1 MNHQEYRR
9 IVSGAEIAVLMVH
22 GIVGTP
28 HHFDN
33 LIPLIPENWSVVNLL
48 LEGHGR
54 GAAEFGAASM
64 ERWKGQVS
72 RELDGLL
79 AYHEKVLIVGH
90 SMGTLFAI
98 QSAIDCPEKVAGL
111 FLQAVPLRP
120 YVHPKMTIASAKLL
134 FDVGV
139 EEDPLARALEKDS
152 GVDVDLRLWEY
163 VLWPARFVE
172 LLAEC
177 ERIRHALPQLKVP
190 TVALQSCKDELVSDL
205 SIRDLEKNEYVRV
218 VKMENAGHFGY
229 EGEEQRRMLDL
240 FRGMVGDLTE
250 VV

>member
-9 IVSGAEIAVLMVH
+9 IVPGAEMAVLMIH

-33 LIPLIPENWSVVNLL
+33 LLPLIPEDWSVVNLL
-48 LEGHGR
+48 LEGHGQ

-64 ERWKGQVS
+64 EQWKAQVS
-72 RELDGLL
+72 RELDALL

-98 QSAIDCPEKVAGL
+98 QSAIDCPNRVAGL

-120 YVHPKMTIASAKLL
+120 YVHPKMTLASARLL

-139 EEDPLARALEKDS
+139 EEDPLARALEQDS
-152 GVDVDLRLWEY
+152 SVDVDWRLWEF
-163 VLWPARFVE
+163 VLWPVRFVE

-177 ERIRHALPQLKVP
+177 ERIRHALPQLKVR
-190 TVALQSCKDELVSDL
+190 TVAIQSCKDELVSDL
-205 SIRDLEKNEYVRV
+205 SIRDLEKNENVRV
-218 VKMENAGHFGY
+218 MQMENAGHFGY
-229 EGEEQRRMLDL
+229 EGEELEAMLKAFAEL
-240 FRGMVGDLTE
+240 IAE
-250 VV
+250 HK

>member
-9 IVSGAEIAVLMVH
+9 IVPGADVAMLMIH

-48 LEGHGR
+48 LEGHGQ

-64 ERWKGQVS
+64 EAWKSQVR
-72 RELDGLL
+72 RELGEMLVV
-79 AYHEKVLIVGH
+79 HPRVVIVGH

-98 QSAIDCPEKVAGL
+98 QSAIDYPERVAGL

-120 YVHPKMTIASAKLL
+120 YVHPKMTLASARLM

-139 EEDPLARALEKDS
+139 EEDPLAQALERDS
-152 GVDVDLRLWEY
+152 GVDLDWRLWEY
-163 VLWPARFVE
+163 IGWPVRFVE

-177 ERIRHALPQLKVP
+177 ERIRRVLPQLKVR
-190 TVALQSCKDELVSDL
+190 TVAIQSLRDELVSDL
-205 SIRDLEKNEYVRV
+205 SIRDLEKNENIRV
-218 VKMENAGHFGY
+218 VQMEQASHFGY
-229 EGEEQRRMLDL
+229 EGEELEIMLKE
-240 FRGMVGDLTE
+240 FREMIQSLI
-250 VV
+250 

>member
-9 IVSGAEIAVLMVH
+9 IVPGAETGVLMIH

-48 LEGHGR
+48 LEGHGH

-64 ERWKGQVS
+64 EQWKAQVS
-72 RELDGLL
+72 RELDALL

-120 YVHPKMTIASAKLL
+120 YVHPKMTLASAKLML
-134 FDVGV
+134 DMGV

-152 GVDVDLRLWEY
+152 GVEVDLRLWEY
-163 VLWPARFVE
+163 ALWPVRFVE

-229 EGEEQRRMLDL
+229 EGEELETMLKE
-240 FRGMVGDLTE
+240 FESMIQSVM
-250 VV
+250 

>member
-9 IVSGAEIAVLMVH
+9 IIPGAEMAVLMLH

-33 LIPLIPENWSVVNLL
+33 LLPLIPENWSVVNLL
-48 LEGHGR
+48 LEGHGQ

-64 ERWKGQVS
+64 DRWKAQVS
-72 RELDGLL
+72 RELDALL
-79 AYHEKVLIVGH
+79 AYHERVLIVGH

-98 QSAIDCPEKVAGL
+98 QSAIDCPERVAGL

-120 YVHPKMTIASAKLL
+120 YVHPKMTVASARLL

-139 EEDPLARALEKDS
+139 ENDPLARALEQDS
-152 GVDVDLRLWEY
+152 SVEVDWRLWEL
-163 VLWPARFVE
+163 VLWPVRFVE

-177 ERIRHALPQLKVP
+177 ERIRRELPRLAVP
-190 TVALQSCKDELVSDL
+190 TVAIQSCRDELVSDI
-205 SIRDLEKNEYVRV
+205 SIRDLEQNPWVRV
-218 VKMENAGHFGY
+218 IPMENAGHFGY
-229 EGEEQRRMLDL
+229 EGEELEEMLRCFNAMVKDL
-240 FRGMVGDLTE
+240 AG
-250 VV
+250 

>member
-1 MNHQEYRR
+1 MAHQEYRR
-9 IVSGAEIAVLMVH
+9 IVKGSPVAVLLLH

-33 LIPLIPENWSVVNLL
+33 LLPLIPEDWSVVNLL
-48 LEGHGR
+48 LEGHGQ

-64 ERWKGQVS
+64 DAWKGQVS
-72 RELDGLL
+72 RELDALL

-120 YVHPKMTIASAKLL
+120 YVHPKMTLASARLV

-139 EEDPLARALEKDS
+139 ENDPLARALEQDT
-152 GVDVDLRLWEY
+152 GVDIDWRLWEY
-163 VLWPARFVE
+163 VLWPVRFVE

-177 ERIRHALPQLKVP
+177 ERIRRALPQLKVK
-190 TVALQSCKDELVSDL
+190 TVAIQSLKDELVSDI
-205 SIRDLEKNEYVRV
+205 SVRDLEKNPCIRV
-218 VKMENAGHFGY
+218 VQMEQAGHFGY
-229 EGEEQRRMLDL
+229 EGEELEQMIAL
-240 FRGMVGDLTE
+240 FRETVEKLAD
-250 VV
+250 

>member
-9 IVSGAEIAVLMVH
+9 IVSGAEIAVLMIH

-48 LEGHGR
+48 LEGHGH

-64 ERWKGQVS
+64 EQWKGQVS
-72 RELDGLL
+72 RELDALL

>member
-9 IVSGAEIAVLMVH
+9 IVPGAEMAALLIH

-33 LIPLIPENWSVVNLL
+33 LLPLIPENWSVVNLL
-48 LEGHGR
+48 LEGHGQ

-64 ERWKGQVS
+64 EQWKGQVS
-72 RELDGLL
+72 RELDALL
-79 AYHEKVLIVGH
+79 AFHEKVLIVGH

-98 QSAIDCPEKVAGL
+98 QSAIDCSDRVAGL

-120 YVHPKMTIASAKLL
+120 YVHPKMTLASARLL

-139 EEDPLARALEKDS
+139 ENDPLARALEQDS
-152 GVDVDLRLWEY
+152 SVEVDWRLWEF
-163 VLWPARFVE
+163 VLWPVRFVE

-177 ERIRHALPQLKVP
+177 ERIRHGLPQLKVR

-205 SIRDLEKNEYVRV
+205 SIRDLEKNEHVRV
-218 VKMENAGHFGY
+218 VRMENSGHFGY
-229 EGEEQRRMLDL
+229 EGEELETMLKE
-240 FRGMVGDLTE
+240 FESMIRSMV
-250 VV
+250 

>member
-1 MNHQEYRR
+1 
-9 IVSGAEIAVLMVH
+9 
-22 GIVGTP
+22 
-28 HHFDN
+28 
-33 LIPLIPENWSVVNLL
+33 
-48 LEGHGR
+48 
-54 GAAEFGAASM
+54 
-64 ERWKGQVS
+64 
-72 RELDGLL
+72 
-79 AYHEKVLIVGH
+79 
-90 SMGTLFAI
+90 
-98 QSAIDCPEKVAGL
+98 
-111 FLQAVPLRP
+111 
-120 YVHPKMTIASAKLL
+120 
-134 FDVGV
+134 
-139 EEDPLARALEKDS
+139 
-152 GVDVDLRLWEY
+152 

>member
-9 IVSGAEIAVLMVH
+9 IVPGAEMAVLMLH

-33 LIPLIPENWSVVNLL
+33 LLPLIPENWSVVNLL
-48 LEGHGR
+48 LEGHGQ

-64 ERWKGQVS
+64 DRWKAQVS
-72 RELDGLL
+72 RELDALL

-98 QSAIDCPEKVAGL
+98 QSAIDCPERVAGL

-120 YVHPKMTIASAKLL
+120 YVHPKMTLASARLL

-139 EEDPLARALEKDS
+139 ENDPLARALEQDS
-152 GVDVDLRLWEY
+152 SVEVDWRLWEF
-163 VLWPARFVE
+163 VLWPVRFVE

-177 ERIRHALPQLKVP
+177 ERIRRELPRLAVP
-190 TVALQSCKDELVSDL
+190 TVAIQSCKDELVSDH
-205 SIRDLEKNEYVRV
+205 SIHDLEKNEYVRV

-229 EGEEQRRMLDL
+229 EGEELETMLKE
-240 FRGMVGDLTE
+240 FESMIQSVM
-250 VV
+250 

>member
-9 IVSGAEIAVLMVH
+9 IVSEAEIAVLLIH

-28 HHFDN
+28 HHFDD

-48 LEGHGR
+48 LEGHGQ

-64 ERWKGQVS
+64 DQWKGQVS
-72 RELDGLL
+72 RELDALL

-98 QSAIDCPEKVAGL
+98 QSAIDCPDRVAGL

-120 YVHPKMTIASAKLL
+120 YVHPKMTLASAKLML
-134 FDVGV
+134 DMGV
-139 EEDPLARALEKDS
+139 EEDPLAQALERDS
-152 GVDVDLRLWEY
+152 GVEVDWRLWKY
-163 VLWPARFVE
+163 TRWPVRFVE

-177 ERIRHALPQLKVP
+177 ERIRHALPQLKVQ
-190 TVALQSCKDELVSDL
+190 TVAIQSCKDELVSDL
-205 SIRDLEKNEYVRV
+205 SIRDLEKNEHIRV
-218 VKMENAGHFGY
+218 VRMENAGHFGY
-229 EGEEQRRMLDL
+229 EGEELEIMLKE
-240 FRGMVGDLTE
+240 FKEMIRSVM
-250 VV
+250 

>member
-9 IVSGAEIAVLMVH
+9 IVSEAEIAVLLIH

-33 LIPLIPENWSVVNLL
+33 LLPLIPENWSVVNLL
-48 LEGHGR
+48 LEGHGQ

-98 QSAIDCPEKVAGL
+98 QGAIDHPDRVVGL
-111 FLQAVPLRP
+111 FLLAVPLRP
-120 YVHPKMTIASAKLL
+120 WVRFSSMLTCLRLL
-134 FDVGV
+134 FPVWEDDAAAQALLHAAGV
-139 EEDPLARALEKDS
+139 KLEPNPLKYISWAPRML
-152 GVDVDLRLWEY
+152 
-163 VLWPARFVE
+163 E

-177 ERIRHALPQLKVP
+177 RRVRRILPQLRVGAKCFQSRVDEMVSMRSCKYLQTCP
-190 TVALQSCKDELVSDL
+190 AVRITVLEHSGHFAYGEGDVALLRRELADTVTQ
-205 SIRDLEKNEYVRV
+205 I
-218 VKMENAGHFGY
+218 
-229 EGEEQRRMLDL
+229 
-240 FRGMVGDLTE
+240 TE
-250 VV
+250 C

>member
-1 MNHQEYRR
+1 MAHQEYRR
-9 IVSGAEIAVLMVH
+9 MVPGADTAVLLLH

-28 HHFDN
+28 HHFDD

-48 LEGHGR
+48 LEGHGQ

-64 ERWKGQVS
+64 DAWKAQVS
-72 RELDGLL
+72 RELDALL
-79 AYHEKVLIVGH
+79 ACHERILIVGH

-98 QSAIDCPEKVAGL
+98 QSAIDCPEKVVGL

-120 YVHPKMTIASAKLL
+120 YVHPKMTLASAKLMFGADL
-134 FDVGV
+134 GD
-139 EEDPLARALEKDS
+139 DRLAQALARDS
-152 GVDVDLRLWEY
+152 GVELDWKLWEY

-177 ERIRHALPQLKVP
+177 ERIRHAVPQLKVP
-190 TVALQSCKDELVSDL
+190 TVAIQSLRDELVSDL
-205 SIRDLEKNEYVRV
+205 SIRDLEKNPFIRV
-218 VKMENAGHFGY
+218 VRMEQAGHFGY
-229 EGEEQRRMLDL
+229 EGEEQQRMLAL
-240 FRGMVGDLTE
+240 FRETVADLTD

>member
-9 IVSGAEIAVLMVH
+9 IVPGADVAVLMIH

-33 LIPLIPENWSVVNLL
+33 LLPLIPENWSVVNLL
-48 LEGHGR
+48 LEGHGQ

-64 ERWKGQVS
+64 EGWKGQVS

-79 AYHEKVLIVGH
+79 AFHEKVLIVGH

-98 QSAIDCPEKVAGL
+98 QSAIDCPEKVAAL

-152 GVDVDLRLWEY
+152 GVEVDLRLWEY
-163 VLWPARFVE
+163 VLWPVRFVE

-205 SIRDLEKNEYVRV
+205 SIRDLEKHEYVRV

-229 EGEEQRRMLDL
+229 EGEELEKMLRQ
-240 FRGMVGDLTE
+240 FQEMVKELNG
-250 VV
+250 

>member
-1 MNHQEYRR
+1 MKHQEYRK
-9 IVSGAEIAVLMVH
+9 IVPGAEMAVLMIH

-33 LIPLIPENWSVVNLL
+33 LLPLIPENWSVVNLL
-48 LEGHGR
+48 LEGHGQ

-64 ERWKGQVS
+64 DRWKAQVS
-72 RELDGLL
+72 RELDALL
-79 AYHEKVLIVGH
+79 AFHEKVLIVGH

-98 QSAIDCPEKVAGL
+98 QSAIDCPDRVAGL

-120 YVHPKMTIASAKLL
+120 YVHPKMTLASARLL

-139 EEDPLARALEKDS
+139 EEDPLARALEQDS
-152 GVDVDLRLWEY
+152 GVNVDWRLWEY
-163 VLWPARFVE
+163 VLWPVRFVE

-177 ERIRHALPQLKVP
+177 ERIRHILPQLKVR

-205 SIRDLEKNEYVRV
+205 SIRDLEKNENIRV
-218 VKMENAGHFGY
+218 IRMENSGHFGY
-229 EGEEQRRMLDL
+229 EGEDREKLLRYFRETVKDL
-240 FRGMVGDLTE
+240 A
-250 VV
+250 